1 MSYPDTYLMN
11 HDIDWFCIVN
21 GVYIHVASAG
31 GDIPSQI
38 NDDETLRDIQ
48 HQVALLE
55 DIYTDEDI
63 AFNEEAIGNVLGGNG
78 AKNREQY
85 IESFKAMARK
95 GFASFDRTNIAD
107 LSDNRYHLVCWPK
120 GMERRPQGLN
130 LFSYN
135 NEREFYEW
143 AKLGGNSLT
152 VIETK
157 E

>member
-1 MSYPDTYLMN
+1 MMYSDTYLTN

-31 GDIPSQI
+31 GGIPSQI

-48 HQVALLE
+48 YQVALLE

-63 AFNEEAIGNVLGGNG
+63 VYNDEAIGNVLGENG

-107 LSDNRYHLVCWPK
+107 FSDNRYHLVCWPK
-120 GMERRPQGLN
+120 GMERKPQGLN
-130 LFSYN
+130 LFTYN

-143 AKLGGNSLT
+143 TKLSGNSLT
-152 VIETK
+152 IIETT
-157 E
+157 